1 VALNGIAQDQ
11 MLGLSPEPRLRLDEP
26 AVALDVAL
34 DVETAEILGG
44 GS

>member
-26 AVALDVAL
+26 AVALDV
-34 DVETAEILGG
+34 ETAEILGG